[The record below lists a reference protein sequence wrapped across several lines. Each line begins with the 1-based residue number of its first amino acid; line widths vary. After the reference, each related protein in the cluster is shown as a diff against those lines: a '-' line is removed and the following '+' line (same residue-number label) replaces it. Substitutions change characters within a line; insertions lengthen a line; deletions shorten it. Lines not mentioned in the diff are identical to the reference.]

1 MEVLEFRKIRVTD
14 RVDTKYNSWSR
25 IYEYPLVLDILKK
38 YNVTNESLIHNTSWG
53 WEGCHVQF
61 KEDLDN
67 ISNRCLHSD
76 LKASKLPKTT
86 LWNLTHKPNE
96 EWVSNFDFV
105 INVSTIEEVKYNHV
119 EILNNLVEQLN
130 DGGILIITFDL
141 PGLQLD
147 SFEKLLKSKIEEFD
161 DEINGGNSHIKN
173 NKYDHLTC
181 GLLVIRK

>member
-1 MEVLEFRKIRVTD
+1 M
-14 RVDTKYNSWSR
+14 
-25 IYEYPLVLDILKK
+25 
-38 YNVTNESLIHNTSWG
+38 
-53 WEGCHVQF
+53 
-61 KEDLDN
+61 
-67 ISNRCLHSD
+67 
-76 LKASKLPKTT
+76 
-86 LWNLTHKPNE
+86 
-96 EWVSNFDFV
+96 
-105 INVSTIEEVKYNHV
+105 